1 MKGRRGHARA
11 GFAIGHTIR
20 LSCGTAVREC
30 TVVHLTAPRRLLFPA
45 VPPPQPKQRARRG
58 TPWMELLLV
67 RDLVTLGVLT
77 GLFAVVLLVLDATRS
92 RP

>member
-1 MKGRRGHARA
+1 MPAPA
-11 GFAIGHTIR
+11 SPSATPYA
-20 LSCGTAVREC
+20 SPAAPNVREC
-30 TVVHLTAPRRLLFPA
+30 TAVHLTAPRRLLFPA

-77 GLFAVVLLVLDATRS
+77 GLFAVVLVVLDATRS